1 MSVALSGEITAI
13 ATAVL
18 ALFAIITAVLAY
30 RALSKQAEDIHV
42 IEQQAAD
49 QSKVLELQIRDLS
62 ESLDERRSEARR
74 LEMVQVLQVF
84 IWLEPHP
91 YADGEEGRCGDCEW
105 PAGTSP

>member
-1 MSVALSGEITAI
+1 MYLRAGYRPATRHQGGTAPNPYRSAWPSLMSVALSGEITAI

-49 QSKVLELQIRDLS
+49 QSKVLEL
-62 ESLDERRSEARR
+62 
-74 LEMVQVLQVF
+74 
-84 IWLEPHP
+84 
-91 YADGEEGRCGDCEW
+91 
-105 PAGTSP
+105 